1 MTASA
6 KPRHQRVRLMS
17 PCLKAYTHIMHNK
30 HSFSFYSITWIEYFV
45 CFGNILTSVWI
56 SIFVCLDKCLSL
68 WLFWARFIILK
79 KLWSQFQT
87 EDIREVLWELKHLSP
102 PDDYSL
108 QAGFRSS
115 AAGKAKWSLLSS
127 YCWRAVLTDFPSTN
141 GHLVPLFL
149 TFHFQRL
156 PDLRVSSCWINVY

>member
-17 PCLKAYTHIMHNK
+17 PCLKAYAHITHNK

-45 CFGNILTSVWI
+45 PFGNKLTSVRI
-56 SIFVCLDKCLSL
+56 SILVCRDKCLSL

-79 KLWSQFQT
+79 KLWSQFQA
-87 EDIREVLWELKHLSP
+87 EDREVLWELERLSP

-115 AAGKAKWSLLSS
+115 AAGTAKWSLLSGS
-127 YCWRAVLTDFPSTN
+127 WNIGELYSQIPHPQMATWCHYF
-141 GHLVPLFL
+141 
-149 TFHFQRL
+149 
-156 PDLRVSSCWINVY
+156 